1 MGKWQKRQCP
11 LVILHFFLASHCK
24 QNLKTF
30 TMQAKVYHV
39 CFGWC
44 ASQFHKSPCE
54 GANVCEER
62 RNKTLWQVKNKSWWT
77 IRSSGIIMYFY
88 CGQPATPRCN
98 DVPCVAGLC
107 TPSSE
112 WWTPGGHKDLPSHS
126 ALCQRSAR
134 TRLWACQSWRQFCR
148 PSSSGYRRQGNGNYD
163 YGSRKKNHILLP
175 PLYRQII
182 VSLYPTAIHSTPLPA
197 PLSQPT
203 QGVWFSPNFLRLID
217 PPVPFCP
224 ASSKKMACRPLT
236 SDPSQMLL
244 SLFSTDWFL
253 CAESCADGID
263 SFPSAVAGLGG
274 SCGRPILT
282 EARG

>member
-163 YGSRKKNHILLP
+163 YGSRKKIIFFSLLSTGRLSYLSTPQPSTP
-175 PLYRQII
+175 PPSPRPSPSQPKACDSLLISSDLSIPLCRFVLLLLKRWHADPSLQIRRKCFYRCFPRIGSF
-182 VSLYPTAIHSTPLPA
+182 VRSHAPMALIHS
-197 PLSQPT
+197 
-203 QGVWFSPNFLRLID
+203 R
-217 PPVPFCP
+217 VP
-224 ASSKKMACRPLT
+224 
-236 SDPSQMLL
+236 
-244 SLFSTDWFL
+244 
-253 CAESCADGID
+253 
-263 SFPSAVAGLGG
+263 
-274 SCGRPILT
+274 
-282 EARG
+282 